1 MTGKTHAGV
10 GAAVGIALS
19 SEIPGKLSIMAIVV
33 VIISALLPD
42 IDHPKSIF
50 NRYILPVKSKLVKI
64 IVYGSIGLALIMFN
78 TFYINIPEL
87 TVTGIVLVIVA
98 FSSHRTGF
106 THSILGMIILAFIA
120 NYMSSRYN
128 NIYLVYYFI
137 VGYSSHII
145 GDMFTNRGVPLF
157 YPLKNKNI
165 KFPFTFRV
173 GSSNG
178 KFIEDFIIIISV
190 LYIVYR
196 LPMLLK
202 LK

>member
-19 SEIPGKLSIMAIVV
+19 SEIPCKLSIMAIVV

-50 NRYILPVKSKLVKI
+50 NKYILPVKSKLVKI

-98 FSSHRTGF
+98 FSSHRAGF

-128 NIYLVYYFI
+128 HIYLVYYFI

-178 KFIEDFIIIISV
+178 KFIEDVIIIISV

>member
-19 SEIPGKLSIMAIVV
+19 SDIPGKLSIMAIVV